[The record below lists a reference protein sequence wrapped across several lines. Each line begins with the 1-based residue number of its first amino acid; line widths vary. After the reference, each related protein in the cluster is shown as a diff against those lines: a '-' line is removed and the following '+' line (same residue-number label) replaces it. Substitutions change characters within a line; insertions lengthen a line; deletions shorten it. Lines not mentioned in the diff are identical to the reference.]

1 MVTFILSAF
10 WGFIIAFFFSHPTH
24 PISVKRRVPSIRIK
38 WIQFT
43 PNLKINLHSYEIHIH
58 HWIHIL
64 VIYITLTVY
73 PGNLLDSHMA
83 IQGFL
88 LGGVGQGLLYRDRF
102 SIIKPAVPRSL
113 AYIVYAGG
121 SLNLTTH
128 ISSYS

>member
-1 MVTFILSAF
+1 MAFLISAA

-24 PISVKRRVPSIRIK
+24 PISVKRKMPLIRIK
-38 WIQFT
+38 WVELT
-43 PNLKINLHSYEIHIH
+43 PNLKIRLRSYEIHIH

-73 PGNLLDSHMA
+73 PGNLLESHLA

-102 SIIKPAVPRSL
+102 SIIKPATPRSL
-113 AYIVYAGG
+113 AYLVYAGG
-121 SLNLTTH
+121 SLKMNARH
-128 ISSYS
+128 A